1 MLQKLLRNFST
12 NFGHI
17 DPCLSSL
24 LIWWQTTTAL
34 ANWINRLL
42 SPTFEHHFIVR
53 SMKRGVRLE
62 KHYIWVNQE
71 WATYFETVIMR
82 NMLTEKINLFELL
95 ILWSV
100 SRARQSAKKVVKN
113 LTEEPQLKNLMVT
126 LKLKCEL
133 VKQKLVSFSCKIM
146 TLWQKLQLL

>member
-34 ANWINRLL
+34 AYWINRLL

-53 SMKRGVRLE
+53 SMKRRVRLE

-71 WATYFETVIMR
+71 WATDFETVIMR

-113 LTEEPQLKNLMVT
+113 FQGFNWRASTEELDGDI
-126 LKLKCEL
+126 
-133 VKQKLVSFSCKIM
+133 KIKM
-146 TLWQKLQLL
+146 WTSQTKVGFLLL